1 MKINKIYPWIKLFFS
16 ALLFI
21 SYDYIHISHNL
32 FIVLFIVIEIFMIL
46 SDILLYLKI
55 KIKPTIA
62 DIGIYILYDYI
73 ALRIIL

>member
-62 DIGIYILYDYI
+62 DIGIYILYNYI
-73 ALRIIL
+73 ALKIIL